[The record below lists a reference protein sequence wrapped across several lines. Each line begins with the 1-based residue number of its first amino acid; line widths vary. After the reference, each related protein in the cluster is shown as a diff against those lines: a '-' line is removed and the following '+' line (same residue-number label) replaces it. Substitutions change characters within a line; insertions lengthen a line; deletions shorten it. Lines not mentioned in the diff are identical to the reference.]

1 MQALRCHFRAD
12 DPAKRAVAGWFA
24 PALAERPR
32 PTAAAL
38 KAITGRY
45 EGRRVDLVGGKLRYT
60 WRDRFHLTLEPLA
73 GDLLAIEGVRD
84 FRFRILRK
92 GGKVTALERIDRDG
106 TTQTYARLD

>member
-1 MQALRCHFRAD
+1 MEGVLDLRRLMCTEPQSR
-12 DPAKRAVAGWFA
+12 
-24 PALAERPR
+24 E
-32 PTAAAL
+32 
-38 KAITGRY
+38 
-45 EGRRVDLVGGKLRYT
+45 ERVDLVGGKLRYT